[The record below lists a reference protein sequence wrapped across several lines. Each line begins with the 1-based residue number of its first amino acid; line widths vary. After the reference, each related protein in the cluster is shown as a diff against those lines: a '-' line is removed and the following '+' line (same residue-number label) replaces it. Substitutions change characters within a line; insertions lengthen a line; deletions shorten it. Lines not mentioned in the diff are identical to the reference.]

1 MGLLNRLIDFD
12 PIIDRAVAQ
21 ANAKSQAVAVRSA
34 NPADAPNAWA
44 VMHPQHGGH
53 WASSG
58 EVADWPD
65 VPGTPVQ
72 AGDAS

>member
-1 MGLLNRLIDFD
+1 MANDYPLG
-12 PIIDRAVAQ
+12 AVKQDAE
-21 ANAKSQAVAVRSA
+21 SHAVAVRSA

-53 WASSG
+53 WAAST
-58 EVADWPD
+58 EVAEWPD